1 MNKCSAI
8 TNAGERCKSI
18 AISGS
23 DYCNAHH
30 PDRAEAR
37 KRAASKAARAGGR
50 GRPKLRVDEVYRLA
64 DEQIKGL
71 FDRSVDPRRS
81 AVAVQWANTKLR
93 AMEVERKLVEVAEL
107 EQKVAEIERL
117 YKQRREVGNDSDYP
131 FGGGVWVG

>member
-8 TNAGERCKSI
+8 TNAGERCKAI
-18 AISGS
+18 ALTGS

-37 KRAASKAARAGGR
+37 KRSASKAGRFGGR
-50 GRPKLRVDEVYRLA
+50 GRPKVRVDEVYKLA

-93 AMEVERKLVEVAEL
+93 AVETERKLVELGDL
-107 EQKVAEIERL
+107 EEKVVQLERM
-117 YKQRREVGNDSDYP
+117 YKERRDQQTHGDPYNA
-131 FGGGVWVG
+131 GGWS